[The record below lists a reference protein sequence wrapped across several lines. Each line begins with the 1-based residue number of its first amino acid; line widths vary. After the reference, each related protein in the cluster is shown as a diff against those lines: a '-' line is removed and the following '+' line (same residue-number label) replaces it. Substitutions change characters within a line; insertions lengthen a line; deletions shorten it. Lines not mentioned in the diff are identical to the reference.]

1 MVWFLAIGYPECM
14 LDIIQNVN
22 ALFPYTQSVV
32 CLQQHSRFSKREK
45 SYLSHLLEEG
55 NDLLGNLLVG
65 GAAQPPPQP
74 RVVPRVD
81 AGPQADRGQA
91 SP

>member
-14 LDIIQNVN
+14 LGIIHKCEC
-22 ALFPYTQSVV
+22 LISVYV
-32 CLQQHSRFSKREK
+32 VSGVLATTFQIFQK

-74 RVVPRVD
+74 GVVPRVD